1 MSYYLHDV
9 PGRLRIKTPL
19 IKGNENL
26 AKNVERFLDQIN
38 GVKAITTNPLTGSIV
53 MTYDE
58 KRLTSKMLI
67 ETLKTRGI
75 FDPAKAMTND
85 QYIHSNASKASQIVY
100 KAVVG
105 AFVEKAFEG
114 SALSLLS
121 VLL

>member
-26 AKNVERFLDQIN
+26 AKHVERFLEQIN

>member
-1 MSYYLHDV
+1 MSYYMHDV
-9 PGRLRIKTPL
+9 PGRLRIKSPF

-26 AKNVERFLDQIN
+26 AKHIERFLEQIN
-38 GVKAITTNPLTGSIV
+38 GIQSITTNPRTGSII
-53 MTYDE
+53 MTYNE
-58 KRLTSKMLI
+58 KKLTSKMLLDM
-67 ETLKTRGI
+67 LKTRGI
-75 FDPAKAMTND
+75 FNPAKALTND

-114 SALSLLS
+114 SALSLLT

>member
-9 PGRLRIKTPL
+9 PGRLRIKTPF

-26 AKNVERFLDQIN
+26 AKHVKRFLEQIN
-38 GVKAITTNPLTGSIV
+38 GITSITTNPLTGSII

-58 KRLTSKMLI
+58 KKLTSKMLLD
-67 ETLKTRGI
+67 TLKTRGI
-75 FDPAKAMTND
+75 FDSAKAVTND

-114 SALSLLS
+114 SALSLLT

>member
-19 IKGNENL
+19 IKRNEKL
-26 AKNVERFLDQIN
+26 AKHVERFLAQIN
-38 GVKAITTNPLTGSIV
+38 GIQSVTTNPLTGSIT

-58 KRLTSKMLI
+58 KKVSSRMLLD
-67 ETLKTRGI
+67 TLQTRGI
-75 FDPAKAMTND
+75 FDSARAVTND
-85 QYIHSNASKASQIVY
+85 QYVRSTASKASQVVY

-105 AFVEKAFEG
+105 AFVERAFEG
-114 SALSLLS
+114 SALSLLT

>member
-9 PGRLRIKTPL
+9 PGRLRIKTPF
-19 IKGNENL
+19 IKGNTAL
-26 AKNVERFLDQIN
+26 AKHVERFLEQIH
-38 GVKAITTNPLTGSIV
+38 GIKSITTNPLTGSII

-58 KRLTSKMLI
+58 RKVTSKMLL
-67 ETLKTRGI
+67 ETLRTRGI
-75 FDPAKAMTND
+75 FNPAKAVTND
-85 QYIHSNASKASQIVY
+85 QYIHSNASRASHIIY

-114 SALSLLS
+114 SALSLLA